1 MKHLIFVKYSI
12 LLFLLAFAPLSWGEM
27 AVCEVTKAN
36 KKTGAIEGVE
46 RCVTND
52 TIVYFGTGIPW
63 GLRTLPKYCLSDAIE
78 SEEYVNLV
86 ALKKSTHFFITCI
99 ARGKTLPTRPE

>member
-1 MKHLIFVKYSI
+1 MKLLTLII
-12 LLFLLAFAPLSWGEM
+12 LLSLAPLSWGEVS
-27 AVCEVTKAN
+27 VCEVTKAN
-36 KKTGAIEGVE
+36 KKNGAIEGVE

-63 GLRTLPKYCLSDAIE
+63 GLRTLPKYCISDSIV

-99 ARGKTLPTRPE
+99 ARGKALPTRPE

>member
-1 MKHLIFVKYSI
+1 MKYLSLIVLI
-12 LLFLLAFAPLSWGEM
+12 ALAPLSRGEV

-63 GLRTLPKYCLSDAIE
+63 GLRTLPKYCISDSIV

-99 ARGKTLPTRPE
+99 ARGKALPTRPE